1 MCAPLE
7 SFPLDSTVF
16 VPLALNYLHRRS
28 QDSRFSRKRVLRTA
42 SRFEPGPKG
51 LYIPTTLSI
60 VQIGISNRY
69 RNNRK
74 MSKPE
79 ITFKIGAVR
88 ASIFRNTAMRNGKE
102 ILFPK
107 VVLEVRY
114 KDKMGQWKGTNSLSL
129 NDLPKS
135 ILALQKA
142 FEYLMSKPSD
152 QATPD
157 PEQPQK

>member
-1 MCAPLE
+1 
-7 SFPLDSTVF
+7 
-16 VPLALNYLHRRS
+16 
-28 QDSRFSRKRVLRTA
+28 
-42 SRFEPGPKG
+42 
-51 LYIPTTLSI
+51 
-60 VQIGISNRY
+60 
-69 RNNRK
+69 

-107 VVLEVRY
+107 VLLEVRY
-114 KDKMGQWKGTNSLSL
+114 KDKTGQWKGTNSLSL
-129 NDLPKS
+129 NDLPKA

-157 PEQPQK
+157 PEQSQK